1 MKAFLM
7 VMVCGL
13 LVGGL
18 AGVSGA
24 DFAERK
30 NRPATELTTRGFVD
44 IEELDE
50 ESVTAVLEDLDVE
63 PAWDEDGQS
72 ASFEVDGIVY
82 TLTLLADED
91 DEDGGATNLFVQG
104 AFEGDPSLE
113 DVNEFN
119 LMNRWCRVYKMEVD
133 EGTAV
138 LAEQDIQV
146 MPGMAADTLAKSLE
160 NYMLSVG
167 SAKENLGK

>member
-1 MKAFLM
+1 M

-30 NRPATELTTRGFVD
+30 NRPATELTARGFVD

-50 ESVTAVLEDLDVE
+50 ESVTAVLEELDVD

-72 ASFEVDGIVY
+72 ATFEVDGIFY
-82 TLTLLADED
+82 TLTLLPDED
-91 DEDGGATNLFVQG
+91 DDEGGNTNLLVQG
-104 AFEGDPSLE
+104 QFDGDPSLE
-113 DVNEFN
+113 EVNEFN
-119 LMNRWCRVYKMEVD
+119 LMSRWCRVYRNENED
-133 EGTAV
+133 GTTV
-138 LAEQDIQV
+138 MAEQDIQV
-146 MPGMAADTLAKSLE
+146 MPGMAADALAKFLE
-160 NYMLSVG
+160 NYMISAG
-167 SAKENLGK
+167 SAKENLGE

>member
-30 NRPATELTTRGFVD
+30 NRPATELTARGFVD

-50 ESVTAVLEDLDVE
+50 ESVTAVLEELDID

-72 ASFEVDGIVY
+72 ATFEEDGIFY
-82 TLTLLADED
+82 TLTLLPDED
-91 DEDGGATNLFVQG
+91 DDEGDNTNLLVQG
-104 AFEGDPSLE
+104 QFDGDPSLE
-113 DVNEFN
+113 EVNEFN
-119 LMNRWCRVYKMEVD
+119 LMSRWCRVYRNENED
-133 EGTAV
+133 GTTV
-138 LAEQDIQV
+138 MAEQDIQV
-146 MPGMAADTLAKSLE
+146 MPGMAADTLAKFLE
-160 NYMLSVG
+160 NYMITAG
-167 SAKENLGK
+167 SAKENLGE

>member
-30 NRPATELTTRGFVD
+30 NRPATELTARGFVD
-44 IEELDE
+44 IEELNE
-50 ESVTAVLEDLDVE
+50 ESVTAVLEELDVD

-72 ASFEVDGIVY
+72 ATFEVDGIFY
-82 TLTLLADED
+82 TLTLLPDED
-91 DEDGGATNLFVQG
+91 DDEGGNTNLLVQG
-104 AFEGDPSLE
+104 QFDGDPSLE
-113 DVNEFN
+113 EVNEFN
-119 LMNRWCRVYKMEVD
+119 LMSRWCRVYRNENED
-133 EGTAV
+133 GTTV
-138 LAEQDIQV
+138 MAEQDIQV
-146 MPGMAADTLAKSLE
+146 MPGMAADTLAKFLE
-160 NYMLSVG
+160 NYMITAG
-167 SAKENLGK
+167 SAKENLGE